1 MITKEEL
8 VVKAR
13 EFALDELFDSI
24 LYLEMSKREKKP
36 ENKQLLM
43 KMSEQ
48 ERAHYEFWKLF
59 SGEVRLTTR
68 DFARLRLFIL
78 LSRVL
83 GKVFTI
89 KYLERHEGKVVAEY
103 RGILE
108 SGALGEDKKVILEK
122 IIEDEVEHETSLTNQ
137 LEEFAVK
144 HLGAIAL
151 GMSDA
156 IIELSGVH
164 AGFLG
169 YTASSVTTGIAGLIV
184 GVSASMSM
192 SAAAYLQ
199 SKQEKGKSPGT
210 TAIVTG
216 LMYMLTVI
224 LLTAPFLAGLPLLHA
239 LVLSLILAFIVLA
252 IFSFYSAV
260 IMDRAFLRDY
270 VENIGIIFLV
280 VAIGYFFGE
289 WVKEVTGVLP

>member
-108 SGALGEDKKVILEK
+108 SGALEEDKKVILEK

-270 VENIGIIFLV
+270 FENIGIIFLV

-289 WVKEVTGVLP
+289 WVKGVTGVLP

>member
-108 SGALGEDKKVILEK
+108 SGALEEDKKVILEK

-289 WVKEVTGVLP
+289 GVKGVTGVLP

>member
-1 MITKEEL
+1 M
-8 VVKAR
+8 VKAR

-108 SGALGEDKKVILEK
+108 SGALEEDKKVILEK

-270 VENIGIIFLV
+270 FENIGIIFLV

-289 WVKEVTGVLP
+289 WVKGVTGVLP

>member
-108 SGALGEDKKVILEK
+108 SGALEEDKKVILEK

-289 WVKEVTGVLP
+289 WVKGVTGVLP